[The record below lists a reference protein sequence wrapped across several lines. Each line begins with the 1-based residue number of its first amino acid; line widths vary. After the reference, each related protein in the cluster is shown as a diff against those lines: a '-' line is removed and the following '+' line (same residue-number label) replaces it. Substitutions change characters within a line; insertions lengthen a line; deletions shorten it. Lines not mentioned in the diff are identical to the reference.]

1 MSKFIIHGGKRL
13 KGEIQVAGSK
23 NSALPMLAASLL
35 TEGTTTLTRVPAIED
50 IARMVEIM
58 RGLGVDVVSRD
69 QGQYIITAGKFKTN
83 KLSRE
88 LAPKIRASLLFLGP
102 LLYRTGA
109 ITLPHPGG
117 CALGKRAYDF
127 FINGFR
133 KFGATV
139 HEGDDELIFKCKK
152 LRPARFVF
160 PRISHTA
167 TEALMMVAAVTPGES
182 ELVNAAMEPE
192 VVALAEHLSRAG
204 ARIAGAGTS
213 TITIHGVSVLR
224 AVETEMIPDRIE
236 AGTFAALAAATHS
249 DLWIRGCN
257 TAHLDVPLLMLERIG
272 VKMDVLPDAIHVRPS
287 SKFEAKDITTCEY
300 PGFSTDLQPPFT
312 VLLTQA
318 KGVSLVHETI
328 FDGRL
333 FYTEKLNKMG
343 ANITLSDAHRA
354 VVQGPTSLHGSTQ
367 ESPDMRAGLALIIA
381 ALAAKGKSTIE
392 NAYQIDRGYEKIEER
407 LRGIGADIQRVV

>member
-1 MSKFIIHGGKRL
+1 MSKFVIHGGKRL
-13 KGEIQVAGSK
+13 KGEIHVSGSK
-23 NSALPMLAASLL
+23 NAALPMLAASLM
-35 TEGTTTLTRVPAIED
+35 TAGTTTLTRVPAIED

-58 RGLGVDVVSRD
+58 RDLGVDVAVRD
-69 QGQYIITAGKFKTN
+69 QEQYIITAHEIKTS
-83 KLSRE
+83 KLSRD

-102 LLYRTGA
+102 LLYRTGEV
-109 ITLPHPGG
+109 TLPHPGG
-117 CALGKRAYDF
+117 CALGKRSYDF
-127 FINGFR
+127 FVNGFR
-133 KFGATV
+133 KFGAAV

-152 LRPARFVF
+152 FHPARFVF
-160 PRISHTA
+160 PKVSHTA

-192 VVALAEHLSRAG
+192 VMALAEHLSHAG
-204 ARIAGAGTS
+204 ARIAGAGTP
-213 TITIHGVSVLR
+213 TIKIFGVPELR
-224 AVETEMIPDRIE
+224 AVQTEMIPDRIE
-236 AGTFAALAAATHS
+236 AGTFAALAAATKS

-272 VKMDVLPDAIHVRPS
+272 VKIEVLPDAIHVRPS
-287 SKFEAKDITTCEY
+287 SRIEAKDLTTREY
-300 PGFSTDLQPPFT
+300 PGFPTDLQPPFT

-354 VVQGPTSLHGSTQ
+354 VVEGPTPLHGSTQ
-367 ESPDMRAGLALIIA
+367 ESPDLRAGLALIIA
-381 ALAAKGKSTIE
+381 ALAAKGKSTIG

-407 LRGIGADIQRVV
+407 LRAIGAEIERVV